1 MRAHFIN
8 IDILLK
14 TESKAW
20 IVSKDNPNIPILKID
35 PWEFKVFQSGIYRNQ
50 NNRID
55 FNGKVFWLSTEFMN
69 KLKVSAKRN
78 KADISNLGISMQE
91 FLNKELIDNIP
102 FNLNMD
108 IFKPIINTN
117 DDIYIICSKNTKN
130 NYEKAV
136 SKLEDELKEL
146 GLVVKNF
153 YYTSDTFFDKDDD
166 YTAYLKVKLLTQH
179 LIGLKTDG
187 DKFSNEEIKDYS
199 HVIFYDSDKTSI
211 SLSKSI
217 NDVIEKLTMKTDD
230 QTKLLVKEKIRSVE
244 NVLIVKEFTH
254 NLSKKFNETII
265 PVEYSNVIKS
275 FENFTFS
282 LK

>member
-35 PWEFKVFQSGIYRNQ
+35 PCEFKVFQSGIYRNQ

>member
-35 PWEFKVFQSGIYRNQ
+35 PWEFKVFQSGIYRNK

>member
-55 FNGKVFWLSTEFMN
+55 FNGKVFWLPTEFMN

-108 IFKPIINTN
+108 IFKPIINTD

-130 NYEKAV
+130 NYNKV
-136 SKLEDELKEL
+136 VTKLEEELKEL

-166 YTAYLKVKLLTQH
+166 YTAYLKVKLLIQH
-179 LIGLKTDG
+179 LVGLKTDG
-187 DKFSNEEIKDYS
+187 DKFSSEEIKDYS
-199 HVIFYDSDKTSI
+199 HVIFYDSDKSSI
-211 SLSKSI
+211 NLSKSI
-217 NDVIEKLTMKTDD
+217 NNVIEKLTIKTDD
-230 QTKLLVKEKIRSVE
+230 STKLLVKEKIKSVE

-254 NLSKKFNETII
+254 NLTKKFNETII
-265 PVEYSNVIKS
+265 PVEYSNIIKS
-275 FENFTFS
+275 FENFNVS
-282 LK
+282 